1 MKWLR
6 DEDFLRGKIP
16 MTKFEVRILT
26 LAMLDISSDDVFLD
40 IGAGSGSISVQAALL
55 GAKVFAVEREPEG
68 LELTIKNAK
77 KFSVSSSVKV
87 IEGNAPEALL
97 NIEAYNKCFIGGSGG
112 KLRDIVKLVS
122 EKLPKYGILAGN
134 FIIPDNM
141 IEFKNLLVE
150 LGYEDIEVR
159 LVQCAVMDALGL
171 MKGQNPVYI
180 VKGRKI

>member
-16 MTKFEVRILT
+16 MTKFEARVLT
-26 LAMLDISSDDVFLD
+26 LAMLEICEGDVFLD
-40 IGAGSGSISVQAALL
+40 IGAGSGSISVQAAVL
-55 GAKVFAVEREPEG
+55 GAKVYAIERKLEG
-68 LELTIKNAK
+68 QELIFKNSQK
-77 KFSVSSSVKV
+77 YNVSVNIIDGEAPDALDK
-87 IEGNAPEALL
+87 IETFD
-97 NIEAYNKCFIGGSGG
+97 KCFIGGSGG
-112 KLRDIVKLVS
+112 KLHDIVCAVS
-122 EKLPKYGILAGN
+122 EIQTKDGIICGN

-141 IEFKNLLVE
+141 VEFKNLLDK

-159 LVQCAVMDALGL
+159 LIQCAVMDRLGL

>member
-16 MTKFEVRILT
+16 MTKFEARVLT
-26 LAMLDISSDDVFLD
+26 LAMLDICEHDVFLD
-40 IGAGSGSISVQAALL
+40 VGAGSGSISVQAALL
-55 GAKVFAVEREPEG
+55 GAKVYAIERKSEG
-68 LELTIKNAK
+68 QELICMNAK
-77 KFSVSSSVKV
+77 KYDASVNV
-87 IEGNAPEALL
+87 IAGDAPEAFEK
-97 NIEAYNKCFIGGSGG
+97 IETFNKCFIGGSGG
-112 KLRDIVKLVS
+112 KLHDIVCAVS
-122 EKLPKYGILAGN
+122 EIQTKDGIICGN

-141 IEFKNLLVE
+141 VEFKNLLDK

-159 LVQCAVMDALGL
+159 LIQCAVMDRLGL

>member
-6 DEDFLRGKIP
+6 DEEFIRGKIP
-16 MTKFEVRILT
+16 MTKFEVRVLT
-26 LAMLDISSDDVFLD
+26 IAMLDISADDVFLD
-40 IGAGSGSISVQAALL
+40 IGAGSGSISIQAVLL

-68 LELTIKNAK
+68 LELISQNAIKFDATVN
-77 KFSVSSSVKV
+77 
-87 IEGNAPEALL
+87 IIGGYAPEAFD
-97 NIEAYNKCFIGGSGG
+97 NIEAFNKCFIGGSGG
-112 KLRDIVKLVS
+112 KLHEIVSALSKMQA
-122 EKLPKYGILAGN
+122 KNGIICGN

-141 IEFKNLLVE
+141 VQFKNLLIQ

-159 LVQCAVMDALGL
+159 FIQCAVMDRLGL

>member
-1 MKWLR
+1 MKWLK

-16 MTKFEVRILT
+16 MTKFEVRVLT
-26 LAMLDISSDDVFLD
+26 LAMLDICSGDVFLD
-40 IGAGSGSISVQAALL
+40 IGAGSGSISIQAALI

-68 LELTIKNAK
+68 VELICKNAK
-77 KFSVSSSVKV
+77 KFNVAVDV
-87 IEGNAPEALL
+87 IGGKAPEVLE
-97 NIEAYNKCFIGGSGG
+97 NIKAFNKCFIGGSGG
-112 KLRDIVKLVS
+112 KLREIVKAVW
-122 EKLPKYGILAGN
+122 EKQLNNGIICGN

-141 IEFKNLLVE
+141 VQFKNIIRE

-159 LVQCAVMDALGL
+159 LIQCAVMDSLGL

>member
-6 DEDFLRGKIP
+6 DEDFIRGKIP
-16 MTKFEVRILT
+16 MTKFEVRVLT
-26 LAMLDISSDDVFLD
+26 IAMLDISADDVFLD
-40 IGAGSGSISVQAALL
+40 VGAGSGSISIQAALL

-68 LELTIKNAK
+68 LELIFKNSE
-77 KFSVSSSVKV
+77 KFNASVNIVG
-87 IEGNAPEALL
+87 GNAPEAFDD
-97 NIEAYNKCFIGGSGG
+97 IEAFNKCFIGGSGG
-112 KLRDIVKLVS
+112 KLNEIVTALSK
-122 EKLPKYGILAGN
+122 KQGKCGIIAGN

-141 IEFKNLLVE
+141 IQFKNLLKE

-159 LVQCAVMDALGL
+159 LIQCAVMDRLGL

>member
-16 MTKFEVRILT
+16 MTKFEVRVLS
-26 LAMLDISSDDVFLD
+26 LAMLDICSEDVFLD
-40 IGAGSGSISVQAALL
+40 VGAGSGSISVQASLL

-68 LELTIKNAK
+68 LELISRNAK
-77 KFSVSSSVKV
+77 KFIADVNV
-87 IEGNAPEALL
+87 ICGNAPEVLQY
-97 NIEAYNKCFIGGSGG
+97 IEGFNKCFIGGSGG
-112 KLRDIVKLVS
+112 KLRDIVSAVS
-122 EKLPKYGILAGN
+122 EKQGKDGIIVGN

-141 IEFKNLLVE
+141 IEFKNLLVK

-159 LVQCAVMDALGL
+159 LVQCAVMDRLGL
-171 MKGQNPVYI
+171 MKGQNPIYI